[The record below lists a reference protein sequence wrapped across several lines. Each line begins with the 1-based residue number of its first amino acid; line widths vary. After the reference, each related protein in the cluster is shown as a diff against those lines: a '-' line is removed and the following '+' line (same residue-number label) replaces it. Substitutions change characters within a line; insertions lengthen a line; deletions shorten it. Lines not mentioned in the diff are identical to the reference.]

1 MYELTCKFI
10 QQELADP
17 DIPWTDR
24 QREMLEGMAEYLTH
38 VQGDLE
44 AGIDLSMNP
53 GKPPEWQ
60 PPELPEEETDGS

>member
-1 MYELTCKFI
+1 MYELTRKFI
-10 QQELADP
+10 EQELADP

-24 QREMLEGMAEYLTH
+24 QREMLQGMSDYLGD

-44 AGIDLSMNP
+44 AAIDKSMNP

-60 PPELPEEETDGS
+60 PPVLEPDEEP